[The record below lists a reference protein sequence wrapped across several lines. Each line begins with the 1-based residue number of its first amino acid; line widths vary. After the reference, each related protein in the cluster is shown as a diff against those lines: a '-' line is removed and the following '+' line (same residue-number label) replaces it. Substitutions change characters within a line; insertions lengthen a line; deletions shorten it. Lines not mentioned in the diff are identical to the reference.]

1 MPPPSSTATVMDA
14 AFKAGAL
21 ETLLLDV
28 PEAHLRLQ
36 PHDEADRIQV
46 RGAVPG
52 ADADTAR
59 RLFDRKE
66 ISTHQSGDRLHVF
79 GRRVSEGISDWRKR
93 LSRPTAVRLDVFL
106 PPSLD
111 VTAQAFGG
119 TVESSDLAGSVDLTA
134 PGGSVCATG
143 LTGPLRV
150 RGSGGDLTVQ
160 DSTDA
165 ALTAQWAAGTVRL
178 ERLQNTSVT
187 LQARS
192 SPTTVEDLNGSADL
206 SVHGAAL
213 TLRHLTGP
221 CKAQVRGGALT
232 YRGAPTENTILRA
245 VGGALHTHL
254 PHDHAAGLLLTGAQ
268 VALDDDF
275 AFEGQHTAHRIE
287 GRLNGGGV
295 AFEGRA
301 VQGAAQCRA
310 LSGA

>member
-111 VTAQAFGG
+111 VTAHAFGG

-160 DSTDA
+160 HSTDA

-213 TLRHLTGP
+213 TLQHLTGP

>member
-1 MPPPSSTATVMDA
+1 MPSSSSTATVMDA
-14 AFKAGAL
+14 AFEAGAL
-21 ETLLLDV
+21 EALCLDV
-28 PEAHLRLQ
+28 PEARLRLR
-36 PHDEADRIQV
+36 PHDEADRVQV
-46 RGAVPG
+46 RGTVPG

-59 RLFDRKE
+59 RLFDRKA

-79 GRRVSEGISDWRKR
+79 GRRVSGGISDWRKR
-93 LSRPTAVRLDVFL
+93 RSRPTAVRLDVVL
-106 PPSLD
+106 PPGLD

-119 TVESSDLAGSVDLTA
+119 TVEASDLAGSVDLTA

-165 ALTAQWAAGTVRL
+165 ALTAQWAAGPIRL
-178 ERLQNTSVT
+178 ERLQNTPVT

-192 SPTTVEDLNGSADL
+192 SPTTVEDLNGSADMA
-206 SVHGAAL
+206 VHGAAL

-221 CKAQVRGGALT
+221 CEAQVRGGALT
-232 YRGAPTENTILRA
+232 YRGAPTQDTILRS
-245 VGGALHTHL
+245 VGGPLRAHL
-254 PHDHAAGLLLTGAQ
+254 PLDHAVALALAGAR
-268 VALDDDF
+268 VHLDDDF
-275 AFEGQHTAHRIE
+275 AFEGERTAHRIE
-287 GRLNGGGV
+287 GWLNGGGV

-301 VQGAAQCRA
+301 VQGAAQCCA